1 MDQNIDLG
9 GNDMNNIVFPHDFPT
24 QETMMSVLKKTF
36 EKSWKV
42 DLDIEDVNTWLSNF
56 NGMFFLVEDE
66 RRLALWL
73 LCNFT
78 YYNDEEINHLCSI
91 LFKNFIHKFMIDRGL
106 TKSEEVE
113 ANIRQIQFTSIGRA
127 SESGGL
133 LLYHFRQ
140 EAHLSTDRFVFPT
153 AIPPTGN
160 DTIVCIDD
168 VIMSGGTAARFFY
181 DNKEKFEDKTIY
193 YLTLL
198 TSQDAIDK
206 LEELDI
212 TVIHC
217 AKLDNRN
224 RVFSEDSLCFFKYPE
239 LKQTAQII
247 TEGYGKLIEPKKAL
261 GHNNGQY
268 SFGFS
273 YNIPNN
279 SLPIFW
285 SSNNW
290 KPIFYRKEKYQN
302 AKQAK
307 REYSFFI

>member
-1 MDQNIDLG
+1 MVQNTDSG
-9 GNDMNNIVFPHDFPT
+9 ENDMSGIVFPSDFPT
-24 QETMMSVLKKTF
+24 LDTMMSVLKKTF

-56 NGMFFLVEDE
+56 KGAFFDTEDE

-78 YYNDEEINHLCSI
+78 YYNDDEINHLCSI
-91 LFKNFIHKFMIDRGL
+91 LFKNFIHVLMVDRSL
-106 TKSEEVE
+106 STSKEVE
-113 ANIRQIQFTSIGRA
+113 ACINQIVFTSIGRA

-140 EAHLSTDRFVFPT
+140 EANLSTDRFVFPT
-153 AIPPTGN
+153 TIKTTKS
-160 DTIVCIDD
+160 DIIVCVDD
-168 VIMSGGTAARFFY
+168 VIMSGGTSARFFY
-181 DNKEKFEDKTIY
+181 DNEQEFKDKHIY

-198 TSQDAIDK
+198 TSQDAIDR
-206 LEELDI
+206 LSMLNI
-212 TVIHC
+212 TVIPC

-224 RVFSEDSLCFFKYPE
+224 KIFSKDSLCFFKYPMLRE
-239 LKQTAQII
+239 PAKTIA
-247 TEGYGKLIEPKKAL
+247 EGYGKIIEPKKPL
-261 GHNNGQY
+261 GHNDGQY
-268 SFGFS
+268 CFGFS

-290 KPIFYRKEKYQN
+290 SPIFYRKEKYQN
-302 AKQAK
+302 AKQIK